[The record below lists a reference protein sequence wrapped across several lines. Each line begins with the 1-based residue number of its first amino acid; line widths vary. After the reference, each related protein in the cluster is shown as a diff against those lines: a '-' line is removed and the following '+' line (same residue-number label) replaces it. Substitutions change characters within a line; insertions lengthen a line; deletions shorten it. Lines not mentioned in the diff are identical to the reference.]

1 MKVLKVLTV
10 MVLWMIVMLPADP
23 VFAGE
28 EQTRYRLD
36 DVVVSTSRSEIT
48 PSDAPQSISV
58 ISEEEIMAT
67 PFERVEDILRFSAGI
82 QVTQHYGQQRGGI
95 RGHVTMRGTG
105 NSRVLMMLDGVPLN
119 DNFSNSIAWVAWGL
133 IPKESIE
140 RIEILRGP
148 SSASYGSEG
157 LGGIVNIITK
167 NPDEK
172 RETSVRAK
180 AGSASTY
187 IGSGLHS
194 QKFEQFGVLLSGAYE
209 DSDGFYMIDPEGIEE
224 YTLRR
229 YREIG
234 KGFGKVTYS
243 PGERTDISF
252 SGLYYDHETGK
263 GRDYF
268 YGELTLDQYRLGIK
282 HRGDVMNW
290 KTMVYLNRG
299 DKTAFQDVKEKG
311 EFRPDRNERF
321 PDNKVWGAEIQNT
334 LPLSETMELTTGVA
348 FKWVSMEYNEI
359 QLRNFDR
366 DVNASGEQ
374 RFISPFIEGT
384 ARFMDKRL
392 VLNAGL
398 RYDNVRNYEGKAKDS
413 DPFRDRAPYDETY
426 GSETWDNL
434 SPKLGIVYHPDELTT
449 LRTSFVQGFRTPTL
463 FELYK
468 PHVRAGG
475 RFLRRANPE
484 LNPEAI
490 RSWEAGAERVF
501 FDNLWLRATY
511 YHSRVSDYIESATI
525 AFNEDTGARDTENEN
540 KSEVE
545 INGVETEMEY
555 FFGHG
560 VSTFLNYTYNISEI
574 ADDDEN
580 PDREGN
586 YLAGIPR
593 HKFRSGITYQNPA
606 IINASLMLRHDRHI
620 YTNDRNTDKAPN
632 ATTVDI
638 SFWRRVFELATLRF
652 SIENATDETEY
663 IEDGRI
669 YYGSVQFDF

>member
-1 MKVLKVLTV
+1 MKVVTGITA
-10 MVLWMIVMLPADP
+10 MVFWAMVVLPAGS
-23 VFAGE
+23 VLAGD
-28 EQTRYRLD
+28 EQGRYRLD
-36 DVVVSTSRSEIT
+36 DVVVSTSRSDVT

-58 ISEEEIMAT
+58 ISEEEIMDT

-82 QVTQHYGQQRGGI
+82 HVTQHYGQQRGGI

-105 NSRVLMMLDGVPLN
+105 NNRVLMMLDGVALN
-119 DNFSNSIAWVAWGL
+119 DNFSNTIAWVAWGL

-172 RETSVRAK
+172 RETSARAK

-194 QKFEQFGVLLSGAYE
+194 QKFDQFGVLLSGAYE
-209 DSDGFYMIDPEGIEE
+209 DSDGFYMIDPEGIDEF
-224 YTLRR
+224 TQRR

-243 PGERTDISF
+243 PDERTDIAF
-252 SGLYYDHETGK
+252 SGLYYDHEMGK

-268 YGELTLDQYRLGIK
+268 YDDLTLDQYRLGMT
-282 HRGDVMNW
+282 HRGPVMDW
-290 KTMVYLNRG
+290 KAMVYLNRG
-299 DKTAFQDVKEKG
+299 DKTAYQDIKQSG
-311 EFRPDRNERF
+311 EFFPDRNEKF
-321 PDNKVWGAEIQNT
+321 PDNQVWGAEIQNT
-334 LPLSETMELTTGVA
+334 LPLCETTELTTGVA
-348 FKWVSMEYNEI
+348 FKRVSMDYKET
-359 QLRNFDR
+359 QLRNLDR
-366 DVNASGEQ
+366 DVRASGEQ

-384 ARFMDKRL
+384 ARFMDSRF
-392 VLNAGL
+392 VVNAGV
-398 RYDNVRNYEGKAKDS
+398 RYDNVRNYDGKAKDS
-413 DPFRDRAPYDETY
+413 DPFRNRAPYDETY
-426 GSETWDNL
+426 GSETWDNF
-434 SPKLGIVYHPDELTT
+434 SPKLGLVYHPDDLTT
-449 LRTSFVQGFRTPTL
+449 LRTSFVSGYRTPSL

-484 LNPEAI
+484 LDPEEI
-490 RSWEAGAERVF
+490 QTWEAGAERVL

-511 YHSRVSDYIESATI
+511 YHSQISDYIESATI
-525 AFNEDTGARDTENEN
+525 AVNEDTGARDTENQN

-545 INGVETEMEY
+545 INGIETELEY
-555 FFGHG
+555 YIGRG
-560 VSTFLNYTYNISEI
+560 LSTFLNYTYNLSEI
-574 ADDDEN
+574 AEDNEN

-586 YLAGIPR
+586 YLAGVPR
-593 HKFRSGITYQNPA
+593 HKFRSGVTYQNPA
-606 IINASLMLRHDRHI
+606 LINASVLLRHDRHI
-620 YTNDRNTDKAPN
+620 TTNDLNTDKAPD
-632 ATTVDI
+632 ATTLDV
-638 SFWRRVFELATLRF
+638 SFWRRVFDLATLKF

-663 IEDGRI
+663 IEDGRL